1 MSASHLVVAVLAA
14 FNDVRLAARRASS
27 AAAAAADGATVALGV
42 VIEVVS
48 SVVAPAQLAAA

>member
-1 MSASHLVVAVLAA
+1 MSHLVVAVLSA

-27 AAAAAADGATVALGV
+27 AAAAADGATVALGV

>member
-27 AAAAAADGATVALGV
+27 AAAAADGATVALGV